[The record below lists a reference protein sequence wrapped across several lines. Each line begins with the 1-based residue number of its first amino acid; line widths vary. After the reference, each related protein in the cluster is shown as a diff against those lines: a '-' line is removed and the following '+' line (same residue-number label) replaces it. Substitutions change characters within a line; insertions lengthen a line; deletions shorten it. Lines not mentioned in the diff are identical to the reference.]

1 MLQNLIDQNLN
12 IDINSKSQI
21 HVINVTFLCVQ
32 TIPTRCPSMQVLE
45 CYLEKNKHGGY
56 ISRILVSKQDYSIS
70 LDQAINLPMQN
81 WHFIIKMGCH
91 WNFPTIM
98 MAWWNLKHVGS

>member
-1 MLQNLIDQNLN
+1 MLQNLIDQNQN
-12 IDINSKSQI
+12 IDINSKSLT
-21 HVINVTFLCVQ
+21 HVINVTSLCVQ

-45 CYLEKNKHGGY
+45 CYLERKKHGGC

-81 WHFIIKMGCH
+81 WHFTIKMGCH
-91 WNFPTIM
+91 
-98 MAWWNLKHVGS
+98 